1 MRIDKFEFK
10 TANGKEKPAIWF
22 RLWNRNIVVEPLGL
36 YDVLWD
42 YRKQRCT
49 ALL

>member
-1 MRIDKFEFK
+1 MRTDIFEFK

-22 RLWNRNIVVEPLGL
+22 RLRNRDVIVEPLGL

-42 YRKQRCT
+42 CNRKQ
-49 ALL
+49 